1 METTQLL
8 VLQFSL
14 SLAAYAAIAAWF
26 AWPWLRRQPRHTALS
41 VLLVPQLFR
50 HVGVTLL
57 VPDVVERELPA
68 AFARQTAI
76 GDTLT
81 VVLAWAA
88 LIAVRARWR
97 YAIASVWLFNL
108 FGLGDMLHNLA
119 TAVRVGAGEY
129 LGAAWYGPAFVVPLM
144 LVVHTLI
151 FAVLIRGRDRA
162 RAVS

>member
-14 SLAAYAAIAAWF
+14 SLAAYAAIAGWF
-26 AWPWLRRQPRHTALS
+26 AWPWLRRQPSRTAFS
-41 VLLVPQLFR
+41 ALLVPQLFR

-57 VPDVVERELPA
+57 VPDVAEGELSA
-68 AFARQTAI
+68 TFARQTAI

-81 VVLAWAA
+81 VGLAWIA

-97 YAIASVWLFNL
+97 FAIASVWLFNL
-108 FGLGDMLHNLA
+108 FGLGDMLHNLV
-119 TAVRVGAGEY
+119 TAVRVGAAEH

-144 LVVHTLI
+144 LVVHALI
-151 FAVLIRGRDRA
+151 FAVLLRGRC
-162 RAVS
+162 

>member
-14 SLAAYAAIAAWF
+14 SLAAYTGIAGWF
-26 AWPWLRRQPRHTALS
+26 VWPWLRRQPRRTALS

-57 VPDVVERELPA
+57 VPGVVGGELST
-68 AFARQTAI
+68 AFARQTAV

-81 VVLAWAA
+81 VGLAWIA
-88 LIAVRARWR
+88 LITVRARWR
-97 YAIASVWLFNL
+97 FALASVWLFNL

-119 TAVRVGAGEY
+119 TAARVGAAEH

-144 LVVHTLI
+144 LVVHILI
-151 FAVLIRGRDRA
+151 FAILLRGRR
-162 RAVS
+162 